1 MSLKVDIETLDNN
14 IRDKINDNLTLKID
28 NKMGGLTR
36 TLYTYE
42 ILNDDIY
49 LPFAFAVNELKI
61 SRKSRKDFSSMNTE
75 FVATLRDEQKIVKD
89 EAIKHLNKTGSV
101 LISLYTGGGK
111 TVTSISL
118 AQTIKL
124 KTLVIVNKI
133 VLINQWKDSIL
144 TFCPEANIQKLTSKS
159 SFDKDS
165 DFYIINAI
173 NVEKLGKNFFK
184 DIGLVIVDEAHLI
197 MAETISKSLKYISPR
212 YLIGLTATP
221 YRPDGFDILLELYFG
236 KNKIIREM
244 HREHR
249 VYMVETGFKPR
260 MEKTENGRV
269 NWGAILK
276 DQSEDEN
283 RNKIIINIVKHFSDR
298 NFLVLTKRVE
308 QGKLL
313 YNELKSLGENVDSLI
328 GNKQDF
334 DRNCRI
340 LVGITSKCG
349 TGFDF
354 PKLDALLLACDVDQY
369 FIQVLGRVFR
379 TKDTLPFIFD
389 LVDNNP
395 ILLKHFKSRRE
406 VYEKTGGKIVNFNRK
421 FPELL
426 V

>member
-1 MSLKVDIETLDNN
+1 MSLKVDINTLNNET
-14 IRDKINDNLTLKID
+14 RDKINDNLTLKIN

-42 ILNDDIY
+42 IINDDIY
-49 LPFAFAVNELKI
+49 IPFSFASYDLGI
-61 SRKSRKDFSSMNTE
+61 SRRNRKEFPSMNTE
-75 FVATLRDEQKIVKD
+75 FIATLRDEQKIVKD
-89 EAIKHLNKTGSV
+89 EAIKYLNKTGSV

-144 TFCPEANIQKLTSKS
+144 TFCPESKVQKLTSKS
-159 SFDKDS
+159 EFDDES

-173 NVEKLGKNFFK
+173 NVEKLGKSFFK

-221 YRPDGFDILLELYFG
+221 YRPDGFDMLLDLYFG

-244 HREHR
+244 YREHR
-249 VYMVETGFKPR
+249 VYMIETGFKPR
-260 MEKTENGRV
+260 MEKTENGRI

-276 DQSEDEN
+276 DQSEDDN
-283 RNKIIINIVKHFSDR
+283 RNKIIINIVRHFSDR

-308 QGKLL
+308 QGKIL
-313 YNELKSLGENVDSLI
+313 YNELKKYGENVDSLI

-395 ILLKHFKSRRE
+395 ILLKHFKSRKE

-426 V
+426 I

>member
-1 MSLKVDIETLDNN
+1 MSLKTDINTLDNET
-14 IRDKINDNLTLKID
+14 RDKINENLTLKIN

-42 ILNDDIY
+42 ILNDYIY
-49 LPFAFAVNELKI
+49 LPFAFASCDLKI
-61 SRKSRKDFSSMNTE
+61 SRRNRKEFPSMSTE
-75 FVATLRDEQKIVKD
+75 FIASLRDEQKEVKD
-89 EAIKHLNKTGSV
+89 EAIKYLNKTGSV

-144 TFCPEANIQKLTSKS
+144 TFCPEAKVQKLISKS
-159 SFDKDS
+159 EFDDES

-173 NVEKLGKNFFK
+173 NVEKLGKSFFK

-221 YRPDGFDILLELYFG
+221 YRPDGFDMLLDLYFG

-244 HREHR
+244 YREHR
-249 VYMVETGFKPR
+249 VYMIETGFKPI
-260 MEKTENGRV
+260 MEKTENGRI

-283 RNKIIINIVKHFSDR
+283 RNKIIINIVRHFSDR

-308 QGKLL
+308 QGKFL
-313 YNELKSLGENVDSLI
+313 YNELKKYGENVDSLI

-334 DRNCRI
+334 DRSCRI

-426 V
+426 I

>member
-1 MSLKVDIETLDNN
+1 MSLKIDIDTLDNDT
-14 IRDKINDNLTLKID
+14 RDKINDKLTIKIN

-49 LPFAFAVNELKI
+49 LPFGYASTELKI
-61 SRKSRKDFSSMNTE
+61 PRRNRKEFPSMDIE
-75 FVATLRDEQKIVKD
+75 FCAILRDEQKIVKD
-89 EAIKHLNKTGSV
+89 EAIKYLNKTGSV

-144 TFCPEANIQKLTSKS
+144 TFCPEAKVQKLTSKS
-159 SFDKDS
+159 EFDDEA

-173 NVEKLGKNFFK
+173 NVEKLGKTFFK

-197 MAETISKSLKYISPR
+197 IAATISKSLKYISPR

-221 YRPDGFDILLELYFG
+221 YRPDGFDMLLDLYFG

-244 HREHR
+244 YREHR
-249 VYMVETGFKPR
+249 VYMVETGFKPK
-260 MEKTENGRV
+260 MEKTENGRI

-283 RNKIIINIVKHFSDR
+283 RNKIIINIVRHFSDR

-308 QGKLL
+308 QGKFL
-313 YNELKSLGENVDSLI
+313 YNELKKYGENVDSLI

-334 DRNCRI
+334 DRSCRI

-421 FPELL
+421 FPELM